1 MSHRIQYR
9 RDTKSH
15 WEEINPILMEGE
27 VGYEIDTHHQ
37 KIGDGVHAWNDLE
50 YEIGIGNI
58 AQDMG
63 DSENLAMSQKA
74 VKRIYDLLNT
84 AKVGA
89 IDTGRLILS
98 LADNLIYKIKYLMHD
113 NDGTEEKFYP
123 LTHVKAV
130 IDDDN
135 EDLTSYFLGYQYIG
149 HATLSS
155 QPLFSKKK
163 IFYLASTAG
172 VYTKFGNIELEENEI
187 AFLKWNGTTW
197 SKESICINAP
207 MPVGITE
214 LEKES
219 MEEDGTW
226 EEFLENNPLVYV
238 YEEE

>member
-1 MSHRIQYR
+1 MSHRVQYR
-9 RDTKSH
+9 RDTKER

-27 VGYEIDTHHQ
+27 VGFEIDTHHQ

-58 AQDMG
+58 AQELG
-63 DSENLAMSQKA
+63 NSENLAISQKA
-74 VKRIYDLLNT
+74 VKTIYDLLHAVN
-84 AKVGA
+84 VGA
-89 IDTGRLILS
+89 VETGKQIVSLIDNT
-98 LADNLIYKIKYLMHD
+98 IYKIKFLTHTE
-113 NDGTEEKFYP
+113 TEEKFYP
-123 LTHVKAV
+123 LTHVRAI

-135 EDLTSYFLGYQYIG
+135 DDLTSYFHGYQYMG
-149 HATLSS
+149 QATLSS
-155 QPLFSKKK
+155 SPLLTKKK
-163 IFYLASTAG
+163 IFYVASTAG
-172 VYTKFGNIELEENEI
+172 VYTRFGNIALEENEI

-207 MPVGITE
+207 APVGITE